1 MSLDWTKAFAPRALK
16 LTASEIRE
24 LLKLINQPDIISFAG
39 GIPDP
44 ALFPHAVLAET
55 FHEILSNPETRGAAL
70 QYSVSEGYQPL
81 REWLAQTYLP
91 KVGIATHADNI
102 LITNGSQQGLEFLAK
117 LFIGTGDRII
127 VTNPSYLGALQAFS
141 LYEPTFVTVPVQGEG
156 VDLAALETEMA
167 KGAKFFYLTPD
178 FGNPCGVTVPLDQ
191 RRAML
196 ELAYRYGVPVIED
209 SAYDQLRYDG
219 EPVPP
224 LLALDNE
231 RVNQPRP
238 LSEATAQGQ
247 VIYTGT
253 FSKSIVPALRIG
265 WVVAPQPVLQKL
277 VLMKQASDL
286 HTPTL
291 NQMAM
296 FKVADKIIFDHAAGI
311 RSIYRDR
318 RDAMLAA
325 MKDFM
330 PAGVTWTEPEGGMFV
345 WVTLPEGL
353 DAAEL
358 LAKAIPEIR
367 VAFVPG
373 AAFYPDRSGKNTIRL
388 SFSVPPPERIREGI
402 KRLGGLL
409 TTAVEALKVKA

>member
-1 MSLDWTKAFAPRALK
+1 MSLDWNQAFAPRALK

-55 FHEILSNPETRGAAL
+55 FHALLSDPETRDGAL

-81 REWLAQTYLP
+81 RAWLAQTYLP

-156 VDLAALETEMA
+156 VDLGALEAEMA

-178 FGNPCGVTVPLDQ
+178 FGNPCGVTVPLEQ

-196 ELAYRYGVPVIED
+196 ALAYQYGIPIIED

-224 LLALDNE
+224 LLALDSD
-231 RVNQPRP
+231 RLNQPRP
-238 LSEATAQGQ
+238 LTEATAQGQ

-296 FKVADKIIFDHAAGI
+296 FRVADKIIFDHAAGI
-311 RSIYRDR
+311 REIYRAR
-318 RDAMLAA
+318 RDAMLTALR
-325 MKDFM
+325 DFM
-330 PAGVTWTEPEGGMFV
+330 PAGVTWTQPEGGMFV
-345 WVTLPEGL
+345 WMTLPEGL
-353 DAAEL
+353 DAADL
-358 LAKAIPEIR
+358 LARSIAEIR

-388 SFSVPPPERIREGI
+388 SFSVPPPERIRDGI
-402 KRLGGLL
+402 ERLGGLL
-409 TTAVEALKVKA
+409 TQAVNALKLTA